1 MEILLYV
8 VVFSFVFQLIDAAAG
23 MGFGTSM
30 APLLFVMGYD
40 PLQVVPALLITQ
52 AISGIFAGFFHHE
65 FGNVS
70 FSFRPLNK
78 ATRSMLLI
86 AVIGCVSTFLSIL
99 FVYYSIEVS
108 ESIIKT
114 YVAALVLAMGFIGLL
129 AFREVKEREY
139 NPRLLAGF
147 SVLAGFNK
155 GVGGGGYGPVVTLGS
170 IFSGI
175 YEKSAVGIVT
185 VAEGITS
192 IVGSFTFIFI
202 LSIGVDI
209 DFLLLPSIF
218 AGSFLAAILSP
229 YMVRVIPNKTL
240 KLIIPVYAF
249 AIGLFTISQIYLL

>member
-8 VVFSFVFQLIDAAAG
+8 VVLSFIFQLIDAAAG

-52 AISGIFAGFFHHE
+52 AISGIFAGMFHHE
-65 FGNVS
+65 FENVN
-70 FSFRPLNK
+70 FSFKPLNE
-78 ATRSMLLI
+78 ATRATILI
-86 AVIGCVSTFLSIL
+86 EGIGCVSTFASIL
-99 FVYYSIEVS
+99 LVYYSIEVP
-108 ESIIKT
+108 ESMIKT

-129 AFREVKEREY
+129 AFREVKERKY
-139 NPRLLAGF
+139 NPKRLIGF
-147 SVLAGFNK
+147 SILAGFNK
-155 GVGGGGYGPVVTLGS
+155 GVGGGGYGPIVTLGS

-185 VAEGITS
+185 VAEGVTS
-192 IVGSFTFIFI
+192 IVGSFAFILT

-229 YMVRVIPNKTL
+229 YLVRILPNRTL
-240 KLIIPVYAF
+240 KFIIPIYAF
-249 AIGLFTISQIYLL
+249 AIGLFTIIQIYIL